1 MSRKTHLRN
10 IMILLLIAAIGGYW
24 FLSRPD
30 KAQQDLAAL
39 QGQAPTLKTMR
50 SENFPT
56 IAIPDVTGWAK
67 GTMPVAAVGLDVKP
81 FAGELAHPR
90 NLYVLPNG
98 DVLVAESNAPE
109 RATKGATDWL
119 TRKLI
124 LKSNAGGAPANRITL
139 LRDEDGDGV
148 AETRHTLVQGLNSP
162 FGMALVGDRLFVGN
176 TDSVIAYPYKAG
188 QTEISAKPE
197 RIMDL
202 PAQFPNNHWARNLLY
217 DPKENMLYVSI
228 GSNSNIAENDPAT
241 EKDRAQIKQYNLK
254 TKETTI
260 FGYGLRNP
268 TGLAFNPTTG
278 TLWTSVNERDMLGSD
293 GPPDYLT
300 SVTFGTFYGWPYF
313 YWGQNEDRRV
323 VQNHMELKQYS
334 KRPDYALGPHVAA
347 LGVAFSP
354 GNALGGAYARGMFVA
369 EHGSWN
375 RVPKSGY
382 RVVFVPFNERGFP
395 VDKAKPVDVLSGFL
409 SKDEKSTSGRPASVA
424 FDATGML
431 LVADDSGNTIWRVTP
446 KRVAVP

>member
-1 MSRKTHLRN
+1 MSRKSHFRN
-10 IMILLLIAAIGGYW
+10 ILILLLVAALGGYW

-30 KAQQDLAAL
+30 MAQQDIAAL
-39 QGQAPTLKTMR
+39 QGQIPKLKTMR

-56 IAIPDVTGWAK
+56 IAIPDVVGWQQ
-67 GTMPVAAVGLDVKP
+67 GTAPTVAEGLEVKA
-81 FAGELAHPR
+81 FAADLAHPR

-98 DVLVAESNAPE
+98 DVLVAESNAPD
-109 RATKGATDWL
+109 RKTKGLTDWI

-124 LKSNAGGAPANRITL
+124 LKSNAGGSPANRITL
-139 LRDEDGDGV
+139 LRDADGDGV
-148 AETRHTLVQGLNSP
+148 AETRHVFVEGLNSP
-162 FGMALVGDRLFVGN
+162 FGMALVGDKLYVAN
-176 TDSVIAYPYKAG
+176 TDSVVAFPYQAG
-188 QTEISAKPE
+188 ETEISAKPE
-197 RIMDL
+197 KVMDL
-202 PAQFPNNHWARNLLY
+202 PAQAPNNHWTRNLVY
-217 DPKENMLYVSI
+217 DPKENMLYVTI

-241 EKDRAQIKQYNLK
+241 EQDRAQIKQHNLK
-254 TKETTI
+254 TGETAI
-260 FGYGLRNP
+260 FAYGLRNP
-268 TGLAFNPTTG
+268 TGLAFNPVSG

-293 GPPDYLT
+293 GPPDYIT

-323 VQNHMELKQYS
+323 VQSRMDLKQYS
-334 KRPDYALGPHVAA
+334 KRPDFALGPHVAA
-347 LGVAFSP
+347 LGIAFSP
-354 GNALGGAYARGMFVA
+354 GKSLGEPYTRGMFVA

-395 VDKAKPVDVLSGFL
+395 VDNAKPVDVLSGFL
-409 SKDEKSTSGRPASVA
+409 AKDEKLAFGRPSSVA

-446 KRVAVP
+446 KGGATR